1 MGGRSDLDRDLI
13 RLRKPLLRESRFF
26 FSSPSPSS
34 WASEQRVDDLL
45 HQSGH
50 RNYCLNHEDK
60 YHEDLADEREGDCCI
75 TSHVL

>member
-45 HQSGH
+45 HHNQDT
-50 RNYCLNHEDK
+50 ETI
-60 YHEDLADEREGDCCI
+60 A
-75 TSHVL
+75 